1 MIDMMEQQHL
11 EIVRYQDR
19 HADAFARLNREWLD
33 KFGLYEEADGK
44 QLHSPRA
51 YVLDCGGEIF
61 IAEKNGQ
68 VVGTCALVPVAD
80 EVFELAK
87 LAVAQDARGEGLG
100 RRLVECALA
109 HACDRGARRIVLLS
123 STKLKPA
130 LHLYESLG
138 FKNRPIPSDQPYE
151 TADIYMELEID
162 VQATVTSRAP

>member
-1 MIDMMEQQHL
+1 MMEQQHP

-33 KFGLYEEADGK
+33 GFGLYEEADGK
-44 QLHSPRA
+44 QLSSPRA
-51 YVLDCGGEIF
+51 YVLDCGGEIL

-68 VVGTCALVPVAD
+68 VVGTCALVPVSD
-80 EVFELAK
+80 GVFELAK

-109 HACDRGARRIVLLS
+109 HARDQGARRIVLLS

-130 LHLYESLG
+130 LNLYASLG
-138 FKNRPIPSDQPYE
+138 FKNRPIPSNQPYE
-151 TADIYMELEID
+151 TADVCMELEID
-162 VQATVTSRAP
+162 A